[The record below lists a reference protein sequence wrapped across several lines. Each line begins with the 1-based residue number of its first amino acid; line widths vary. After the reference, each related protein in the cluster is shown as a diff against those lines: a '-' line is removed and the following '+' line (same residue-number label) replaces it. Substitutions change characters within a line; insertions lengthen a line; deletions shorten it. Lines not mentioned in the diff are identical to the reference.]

1 MSNRELGDAVV
12 ERSLRA
18 FIVDSFLFGQDSRF
32 SDDDSFI
39 NMGILD
45 STGVLEIVAF
55 VETTYDIQVEDHE
68 LSAENMDSIRRLAT
82 YVRRKRS
89 N

>member
-1 MSNRELGDAVV
+1 MSNSELGDAVV
-12 ERSLRA
+12 ERSLRE
-18 FIVDSFLFGQDSRF
+18 FIVGSFLFGQDSQF

-55 VETTYDIQVEDHE
+55 LETTYDIQIEDHE

-89 N
+89 S